1 MIEKE
6 KTKPIRIADST
17 TAKLDKIGEKIC
29 KEMGIKDPTY
39 TQIIEYILIQLE
51 GKKK

>member
-1 MIEKE
+1 MIK

-17 TAKLDKIGEKIC
+17 IAKLDKIGEEIC

-39 TQIIEYILIQLE
+39 TQIIEYVLNKLE
-51 GKKK
+51 SKNK